1 MKRRKF
7 LIAGLLLL
15 CLLLVAQ
22 TVLAMSSANFAL
34 NWFTTQGGGGG
45 KSSSANYSAN
55 VTVGQVGIG
64 SSTSSSYSGCVGY
77 WCGADQGGSV
87 FLPLIMR

>member
-1 MKRRKF
+1 MKRRKV

-15 CLLLVAQ
+15 CLLLAAQ
-22 TVLAMSSANFAL
+22 TVLAMSSTNFAL

-45 KSSSANYSAN
+45 KSSSANYSVN
-55 VTVGQVGIG
+55 TTMGQVGIG
-64 SSTSSSYSGCVGY
+64 NSISSSYTTCIGY
-77 WCGADQGGSV
+77 WCGAEQGATV

>member
-1 MKRRKF
+1 MKRRKV

-15 CLLLVAQ
+15 SLLLVAQ
-22 TVLAMSSANFAL
+22 TVLAMSSANFGL
-34 NWFTTQGGGGG
+34 NWFTTQSGGGG

-64 SSTSSSYSGCVGY
+64 NSDSSSYSGCVGY
-77 WCGADQGGSV
+77 WCGAEAGYSV

>member
-22 TVLAMSSANFAL
+22 TVLAMSSANFGL
-34 NWFTTQGGGGG
+34 NWFTTQSGGGG

-64 SSTSSSYSGCVGY
+64 NSDEQQLFGL
-77 WCGADQGGSV
+77 CGLLVWG
-87 FLPLIMR
+87 